1 MKNLKGFEE
10 IGFTVDHAHQCA
22 YGTIEGYQFV
32 VNFLPQQRQYT
43 LMSTVKTENE
53 VGAMTQY
60 LDSMDKGNFINWTIY
75 KDNAVIVNLKNHKE
89 LDVYAMQK
97 IMQDI
102 AMVAA
107 QNGYVQCCRHCG
119 EETVIHPVSVNGNT
133 DLACE
138 RCLAEFTSQQPPI
151 KEVNL
156 PLGIVGALVGSVIGV
171 AVWILIYQLGFVAGI
186 TGFIMAVC
194 CFKGY
199 EMLGGRIDKKGVW
212 IAIVIAV
219 VMLAVAEM
227 LCLGIEIHSLYS
239 EYYDI
244 SFFDAM
250 SVLPTFLGES
260 EIVSA
265 VLGDLAFGYVF
276 MAVASFSYIK
286 NIQKRVNTEGVIERL
301 G

>member
-1 MKNLKGFEE
+1 MKKLQGFEQ
-10 IGFTVDHAHQCA
+10 IGFKINKEHACA
-22 YGTIEGYQFV
+22 YGVVEGYQFV

-43 LMSTVKTENE
+43 LMATLKTENE
-53 VGAMTQY
+53 TGVMTQY
-60 LDSMDKGNFINWTIY
+60 LDSLDKGNIINWTIY

-97 IMQDI
+97 IMQGI
-102 AMVAA
+102 ALTAT

-119 EETVIHPVSVNGNT
+119 EETTIYPVTVNGNI

-138 RCLAEFTSQQPPI
+138 KCLAEFTSQQPPI

-156 PLGIVGALVGSVIGV
+156 PLGIVGALIGSVIGV

-212 IAIVIAV
+212 VAIVIAV

-260 EIVSA
+260 EIISA

>member
-1 MKNLKGFEE
+1 MKKLKGFEE
-10 IGFTVDHAHQCA
+10 IGFTVNQAHQCA
-22 YGTIEGYQFV
+22 YGSVEGYQFV
-32 VNFLPQQRQYT
+32 VNYLPQQRQYT
-43 LMSTVKTENE
+43 LMATIKNENE
-53 VGAMTQY
+53 AGAMTQY

-89 LDVYAMQK
+89 LDVWAIQK
-97 IMQDI
+97 IMQGI
-102 AMVAA
+102 ALTAS
-107 QNGYVQCCRHCG
+107 QNAYVQCCRHCG
-119 EETVIHPVSVNGNT
+119 EETVIYPVSVNGNT

-138 RCLAEFTSQQPPI
+138 KCLVEFTSQQPPV

-156 PLGIVGALVGSVIGV
+156 PLGIVGALVGSIIGV

-212 IAIVIAV
+212 IAIAISIA
-219 VMLAVAEM
+219 MLAVAEM
-227 LCLGIEIHSLYS
+227 ICLGIEIHALYS
-239 EYYDI
+239 EFYDI

-250 SVLPTFLGES
+250 SVVPDFLS
-260 EIVSA
+260 EPEILSA